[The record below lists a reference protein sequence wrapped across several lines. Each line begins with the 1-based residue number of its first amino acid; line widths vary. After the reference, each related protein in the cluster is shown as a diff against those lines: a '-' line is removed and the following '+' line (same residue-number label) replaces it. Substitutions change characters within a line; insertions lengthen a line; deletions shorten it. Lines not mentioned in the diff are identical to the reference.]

1 MKRSANIKDSIMM
14 PPPKA
19 RPKSRSDTSE
29 ELRKNLNI
37 ESIIS
42 ISDNPTL
49 QEDFHKFFRENE
61 ELELRKMDDE
71 LSISKSTSSNN
82 FDKLNP
88 LGLGYSPQVQ
98 CICSNL
104 NNTNSCLTTP
114 NCQSCLRKYSSS
126 PNCNASFNFNL
137 VNYNYNYTQF
147 SDDEENVESLEKLR
161 RNLIT
166 SNTSNQTDLSGVK
179 SLSSSKNTA
188 NFIYKTFP
196 KLPPPQN
203 KKEVKLFVSN
213 MLTYI
218 CEHEFDSTLLIL
230 KIKIQ
235 TRDNDFRN
243 KGLKFDY
250 YRDSLLKMQR
260 ELITR
265 ICMFNEEEKKIE
277 KGSFELIKKKRKRS
291 EQSEGNNKEK
301 ESSSSSDEKS
311 EGSGISSFSNKS
323 ANSSKSIKQ
332 VIKKI

>member
-29 ELRKNLNI
+29 ELRKNLNT
-37 ESIIS
+37 ETIIS
-42 ISDNPTL
+42 ISDNSAL
-49 QEDFHKFFRENE
+49 QEDFHKFFKENE
-61 ELELRKMDDE
+61 ELEMRKMDDE
-71 LSISKSTSSNN
+71 LSMSKSTSSNN
-82 FDKLNP
+82 FDKINP
-88 LGLGYSPQVQ
+88 LGLGISPHIQ
-98 CICSNL
+98 CMCSNP
-104 NNTNSCLTTP
+104 NNANPLASP
-114 NCQSCLRKYSSS
+114 NCQSCFRKNTLS

-137 VNYNYNYTQF
+137 VHYDYNYTQF

-179 SLSSSKNTA
+179 SISSSKNTA
-188 NFIYKTFP
+188 NLIYKTFQ

-218 CEHEFDSTLLIL
+218 CEHEFDSNLLIL

-235 TRDNDFRN
+235 TRDNDFKN

-265 ICMFNEEEKKIE
+265 ICMFNEEDKKIE
-277 KGSFELIKKKRKRS
+277 KNSYEMIKNKRKRS
-291 EQSEGNNKEK
+291 EQSEGNINKEK
-301 ESSSSSDEKS
+301 DYSSSSDEKS